1 MTSAPRQKGFSL
13 IELLIMVVVLG
24 IMAAIALQSMSS
36 AVEDSRR
43 IQTERKM
50 ESLSRAIVGNPG
62 IMQDGIRS
70 DFGYVGDV
78 GTFPPNLGA
87 LYTNPGIPTWHGP
100 YAHLDH
106 TEDTIS
112 FRNDA
117 WGHPFTLSG
126 VTLTATGHGTTMTK
140 KMADAAGDYLF
151 NLVPGSI
158 RDRND
163 STPGTLWMDSVR
175 ILVDIPS
182 GASGL
187 VTRSYKPSSSGAF
200 ALDSV
205 PAGKRFFRFIYLPAS
220 DTIRRY
226 YTVLPRHKG
235 DPPLAVK
242 FASAYFSGGG
252 GAGGCSG
259 NDSVVLRPNGAGSI
273 SAISGRTGC
282 AANWQCVSEIT
293 ADNAVSQVYENN
305 NGWVLDQYALTDP
318 PASTC
323 AIVSV
328 TVHCRA
334 MRDQTQGD
342 IRPAVHT
349 LGFDYYGTSTPLT
362 TSWANY
368 SYTWTTNPNTGGA
381 WTWGEITALQAGA
394 QIRGQATPFA
404 ARLTQVY
411 VVVKF

>member
-1 MTSAPRQKGFSL
+1 MRKSTEQRGFSL
-13 IELLIMVVVLG
+13 IELMIIIVVLG

-50 ESLSRAIVGNPG
+50 ENVSHAIVGNPE

-78 GTFPPNLGA
+78 GAFPPNLGA
-87 LYTNPGIPTWHGP
+87 LYHNPGMPTWHGP
-100 YAHLDH
+100 YAHIEH
-106 TEDTIS
+106 TEDSIS
-112 FRNDA
+112 FHNDA
-117 WGHPFTLSG
+117 WGDPFTYSG

-163 STPGTLWMDSVR
+163 STPGTLWMDSVK

-187 VTRSYKPSSSGAF
+187 VTRSYKPTSSGAF
-200 ALDSV
+200 SLDSV
-205 PAGKRFFRFIYLPAS
+205 PAGKRFFRFIYLPAN

-235 DPPLAVK
+235 DPPLLVK
-242 FASAYFSGGG
+242 FASAYFSSGGG
-252 GAGGCSG
+252 GGGCG
-259 NDSVVLRPNGAGSI
+259 GIDSVVLHPSGAGSI

-282 AANWQCVSEIT
+282 TANWQCVSEVT
-293 ADNAVSQVYENN
+293 ADNAVSQVYEIS
-305 NGWVLDQYALTDP
+305 NGWVLDQYVLTDP
-318 PASTC
+318 PASSCT
-323 AIVSV
+323 IVSV

-334 MRDQTQGD
+334 MRDQMQGD
-342 IRPAVHT
+342 IRPALYT
-349 LGFDYYGTSTPLT
+349 LGFDYFGPSTPLT
-362 TSWANY
+362 TSWADY
-368 SYTWTTNPNTGGA
+368 FFTWTTNPSTGTV
-381 WTWGEITALQAGA
+381 WNWGDITALQAGA